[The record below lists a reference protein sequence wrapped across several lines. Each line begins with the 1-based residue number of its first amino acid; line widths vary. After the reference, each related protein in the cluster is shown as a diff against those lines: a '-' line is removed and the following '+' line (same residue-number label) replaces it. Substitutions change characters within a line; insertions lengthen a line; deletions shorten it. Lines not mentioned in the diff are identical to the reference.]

1 MNRWK
6 NDLRDIRT
14 VMWKERKGLLWSQGT
29 RWRIALPL
37 LSPLFIAI
45 YIPWQA
51 GTDWLEGYVSLL
63 LCVAIPL
70 LFVGISIPESF
81 AGERERHTLPTL
93 LASRLPDRAILVGKI
108 LSCVSFSI
116 VILLPALLVGAAVAN
131 AVSWQGSVA
140 FYRPFVLLV
149 DLGVALLVG
158 GLIGSAGVLI
168 SLRSET
174 VQGATQALMGVFLVP
189 PMILAFALMFLR
201 DTLIPVFQ
209 RLGFATVL
217 GCALGALAIGNGI
230 LLFLAFRRFRRTR
243 LLLH

>member
-1 MNRWK
+1 MSRWT
-6 NDLRDIRT
+6 NELRDIRT

-45 YIPWQA
+45 YLPWQA
-51 GTDWLEGYVSLL
+51 GSDWLEGYVSLL

-93 LASRLPDRAILVGKI
+93 LASRLPDSAILLGKMF
-108 LSCVSFSI
+108 SCVGFSI
-116 VILLPALLVGAAVAN
+116 VILLPALLVGAVVAN
-131 AVSWQGSVA
+131 SVAWRGSVA
-140 FYRPFVLLV
+140 FYRPWVLLV

-158 GLIGSAGVLI
+158 GVIGSAGVLI

-189 PMILAFALMFLR
+189 PMILAFVLMFFR
-201 DTLIPVFQ
+201 DTLLPWLQ
-209 RLGFATVL
+209 GLGFASVL
-217 GCALGALAIGNGI
+217 GCILGALAVANGF
-230 LLFLAFRRFRRTR
+230 LLFLALRRFRRAR
-243 LLLH
+243 LLLP